1 MLVYSALFSFTYA
14 QTEIR
19 HPLVLPLN
27 SIDRLHILFHFT
39 IDEARDLIQRY
50 LSANPDPTNNNVI
63 GYDCRMRLIEH
74 DVNLG
79 RAVFWNIKNSL
90 PCSLMTIEWED
101 IFVSI
106 YHM

>member
-14 QTEIR
+14 QTKIR

-74 DVNLG
+74 DVNL
-79 RAVFWNIKNSL
+79 
-90 PCSLMTIEWED
+90 
-101 IFVSI
+101 VSTMGQLS
-106 YHM
+106 YTLHMSFHWLVGIPKQ